1 MKIADKIPQKPLS
14 LKQDLDIYSY
24 SYFKK
29 VVLNFLF
36 RHFCFVSKQ
45 NKIKD
50 AMQKDMVKIERQ
62 TNFSHQLVSDIVGNF
77 IVNARN
83 LKKFFASKPIT
94 REYDRAK
101 LVKKLRIY
109 LHKVHRIAPVFSYKR
124 AMENLKIFHQLLE
137 QKNYWPHITTQLALV
152 IFITDRNNKANEQ
165 GGVIIQKNLRAF
177 CDCSAYAFHRARN
190 ILHINTR
197 GQTY

>member
-1 MKIADKIPQKPLS
+1 MKIADIIPQIPLS
-14 LKQDLDIYSY
+14 IKQDLNIISY
-24 SYFKK
+24 PYFKK

-36 RHFCFVSKQ
+36 RQSCFVNRK
-45 NKIKD
+45 NKIRNVT
-50 AMQKDMVKIERQ
+50 QKDMVKIERH
-62 TNFSHQLVSDIVGNF
+62 TNFSHQLVSHIVRNF
-77 IVNARN
+77 IVNAQN

-101 LVKKLRIY
+101 LAKKLRIY
-109 LHKVHRIAPVFSYKR
+109 LHKLHRIAPVFSYKR

-152 IFITDRNNKANEQ
+152 IFITDRNDKTNEQ
-165 GGVIIQKNLRAF
+165 GGYIIQKSLRAF

-190 ILHINTR
+190 ILQINTR
-197 GQTY
+197 GKTY

>member
-1 MKIADKIPQKPLS
+1 MKIADIIPKKPLS

-24 SYFKK
+24 PYFKR
-29 VVLNFLF
+29 VILNFLV
-36 RHFCFVSKQ
+36 RHFCFVNQQ

-50 AMQKDMVKIERQ
+50 VTQKNIVKIERQ
-62 TNFSHQLVSDIVGNF
+62 TNFSHQLVSDIVSNF
-77 IVNARN
+77 IVNAQN

-101 LVKKLRIY
+101 LAKKLRIY
-109 LHKVHRIAPVFSYKR
+109 LHKLHRIAPVFSYKR
-124 AMENLKIFHQLLE
+124 AMENLKIFHQLLK

-152 IFITDRNNKANEQ
+152 IFITDRNDKTNEQ
-165 GGVIIQKNLRAF
+165 GGLIIQKNLRAF

-190 ILHINTR
+190 ILNINTS

>member
-1 MKIADKIPQKPLS
+1 MKIVDIIPQKPLL

-24 SYFKK
+24 PYCKK

-36 RHFCFVSKQ
+36 RHFCLVNPQ
-45 NKIKD
+45 NKIIDVIEKE
-50 AMQKDMVKIERQ
+50 MVKIERQ
-62 TNFSHQLVSDIVGNF
+62 TNFSHQLVSDIVDNF
-77 IVNARN
+77 IVNTRN
-83 LKKFFASKPIT
+83 LRKFFASKPIT
-94 REYDRAK
+94 REYERAK
-101 LVKKLRIY
+101 LARKLRIY
-109 LHKVHRIAPVFSYKR
+109 LHKLHRIAPIFSYKR

-152 IFITDRNNKANEQ
+152 IFITDRNDKANEQ
-165 GGVIIQKNLRAF
+165 GGLIIQKNLRAF
-177 CDCSAYAFHRARN
+177 CGCSAYAFHRARN

>member
-1 MKIADKIPQKPLS
+1 MKIADINPQIPLS
-14 LKQDLDIYSY
+14 IKQDLNINSY
-24 SYFKK
+24 RYFKK

-36 RHFCFVSKQ
+36 RHFCFVNQ
-45 NKIKD
+45 HNKIREVT
-50 AMQKDMVKIERQ
+50 QKDMVKIERK
-62 TNFSHQLVSDIVGNF
+62 TNFSHQLVSYIVRNF
-77 IVNARN
+77 IVNVQN

-101 LVKKLRIY
+101 LAKKLRIY
-109 LHKVHRIAPVFSYKR
+109 LYKLHRLAPVFSYKR

-152 IFITDRNNKANEQ
+152 IFITDRNDKTNEQ
-165 GGVIIQKNLRAF
+165 GGYIIQKNLRAF

-190 ILHINTR
+190 ILQINTR
-197 GQTY
+197 GKTY